1 MSFTL
6 ISPFCILLLLTSW
19 LLSGQDVIAA
29 PVDQHTDTP
38 ATREA
43 VTLKYSIS
51 GSGTFYPYFTND
63 PQHPGILPD
72 LVTRILTQSA
82 LAGENIVLPAK
93 RTNRYLESGKIDFD
107 LISPAWLKAS
117 QLTDPQFVFSDAMLL
132 IREYVVTRAATTPV
146 NSLAGR
152 MVGTVRGYYYHDD
165 DEFVRADFESERA
178 LLQAL
183 KKGRIDMAIIGDL
196 PAQYWSAQD
205 KVTLHFNQLH
215 SQGTLHIRLRAEH
228 AHLLPVLNRAI
239 QTLRDTGQITR
250 IETDYLQ
257 RIASEQVPDNE

>member
-19 LLSGQDVIAA
+19 LLSGQGVLAA
-29 PVDQHTDTP
+29 PVDQRTDTP

-63 PQHPGILPD
+63 SQHPGILPE
-72 LVTRILTQSA
+72 LVSRILTQSA
-82 LAGENIVLPAK
+82 LEGENIVLPTK
-93 RTNRYLESGKIDFD
+93 RTNRYLASGKIDFD

-117 QLTDPQFVFSDAMLL
+117 QLTDPQFVFSDPMLT
-132 IREYVVTRAATTPV
+132 IREYVVTRVATTPI

-165 DEFVRADFESERA
+165 NEFVRVDFESERA
-178 LLQAL
+178 LIQAL
-183 KKGRIDMAIIGDL
+183 NKGRIDIAIIGDL

-205 KVTLHFNQLH
+205 NVALHFNQLH
-215 SQGTLHIRLRAEH
+215 SHGALHIRLRAEH
-228 AHLLPVLNRAI
+228 AHLLPILNKAI
-239 QTLRDTGQITR
+239 QTLRDAGQITR

-257 RIASEQVPDNE
+257 RVATGQAPGNK

>member
-19 LLSGQDVIAA
+19 LLSSQGVIAA
-29 PVDQHTDTP
+29 PVDQRTHTPT
-38 ATREA
+38 AREA

-51 GSGTFYPYFTND
+51 GSGTFYPYFTNN

-72 LVTRILTQSA
+72 LVARILTQSA
-82 LAGENIVLPAK
+82 IEGENIVLPAK

-117 QLTDPQFVFSDAMLL
+117 QLTDPRFVFSDAMLP
-132 IREYVVTRAATTPV
+132 IREYVVTRAPAP
-146 NSLAGR
+146 SLNNLSGR

-165 DEFVRADFESERA
+165 DEFVRVDFESERA
-178 LLQAL
+178 LIQAL
-183 KKGRIDMAIIGDL
+183 NKGRIDIAILGDL

-205 KVTLHFNQLH
+205 NVALHFNQLH
-215 SQGTLHIRLRAEH
+215 SHGTLHIRLRAEH
-228 AHLLPVLNRAI
+228 AHLLPVLNQAI
-239 QTLRDTGQITR
+239 QTLRDSGQITQ

-257 RIASEQVPDNE
+257 HVSTAQAPGNE